1 MRCRCL
7 IYLALMGYASGSD
20 SWMHPYFSASKSNPR
35 RKRGPVNELL
45 LCDLGTCRHRSKSIE
60 GGRVVMLRRFV
71 VCAISALGE
80 LWENREFRPAQVNVK
95 MSRYPILKALIERT

>member
-1 MRCRCL
+1 
-7 IYLALMGYASGSD
+7 
-20 SWMHPYFSASKSNPR
+20 
-35 RKRGPVNELL
+35 
-45 LCDLGTCRHRSKSIE
+45 
-60 GGRVVMLRRFV
+60 MLRRFV